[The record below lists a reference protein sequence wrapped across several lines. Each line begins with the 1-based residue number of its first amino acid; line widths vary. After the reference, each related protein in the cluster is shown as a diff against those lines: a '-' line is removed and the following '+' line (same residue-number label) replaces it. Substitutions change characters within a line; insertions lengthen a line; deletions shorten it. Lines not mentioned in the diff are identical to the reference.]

1 MWGTLYYELKFFN
14 CVDILN
20 QKRDGKD
27 KLYGNKNPD
36 QYLDLNLQYF
46 MVPYCHGVK
55 EFDETLWS
63 IPSDGSRSG
72 DLIKELRC
80 EILEVREQS

>member
-1 MWGTLYYELKFFN
+1 
-14 CVDILN
+14 
-20 QKRDGKD
+20 
-27 KLYGNKNPD
+27 
-36 QYLDLNLQYF
+36 